1 MQETDNKKPEFEFTE
16 SGWLRFVRPA
26 VSLLVYALVYFFVFR
41 NHPFWIFIITGI
53 VLLHETG
60 HFLAMKYFG
69 YRDVQMFFIPFLGGF
84 VSGAPL
90 RVSQRQRIITLFAG
104 PVPGIL
110 LGIAMLF
117 LFYETGNR
125 FYYQFSFFLI
135 VLNVFNLLPVTP
147 LDGGQLLR
155 NLYGSKTDV
164 LQPVF
169 LAIVG
174 IAVFWMAVKTGNLW
188 LLAIVWITVFG
199 CRRLLKMIIIRRALS
214 KKGINYR
221 MAYDLL
227 DDNTYMAIRKE
238 MISRV
243 NALRYFDPEK
253 IEEDE
258 SLAARWVR
266 KVLDVPLE
274 KDMNKVGII
283 FSTVIWLILLVMPIF
298 YLFKDFSIR
307 LFLL

>member
-1 MQETDNKKPEFEFTE
+1 MQETDNKKPEFEFAE

-41 NHPFWIFIITGI
+41 NHPVWIFIITGI

-90 RVSQRQRIITLFAG
+90 RVSQRQRVITLFAG

-125 FYYQFSFFLI
+125 FYYQLSFFLI

-243 NALRYFDPEK
+243 NALRYFDTEK